1 MSPAEMDSD
10 KVELEAADAEEYTAS
25 GEPKACTDCY
35 ITKTPLWRGGPT
47 GPKVRPCRSVL
58 YRRFVFHSFPQ
69 SSVADPIRPDRLIL
83 QSLCNACG
91 IRYRKRRRVAM
102 GLDPEAKRKPKRDE
116 AAATAAAEAAQEN
129 DEDGDGKPPAA
140 ETKTQTVELHMVGFA
155 KDAVLKQ
162 RRMRR
167 MRRKPSCL
175 GEEERA
181 AILLMALSSGVIY
194 A

>member
-35 ITKTPLWRGGPT
+35 TTKTPLWRGGPT
-47 GPKVRPCRSVL
+47 GPK
-58 YRRFVFHSFPQ
+58 
-69 SSVADPIRPDRLIL
+69 
-83 QSLCNACG
+83 SLCNACG

>member
-35 ITKTPLWRGGPT
+35 TTKTPLWRGGPT
-47 GPKVRPCRSVL
+47 GPK
-58 YRRFVFHSFPQ
+58 
-69 SSVADPIRPDRLIL
+69 
-83 QSLCNACG
+83 SLCNACG

-116 AAATAAAEAAQEN
+116 AAATAAAAAEAAQEN
-129 DEDGDGKPPAA
+129 DEDGDGTPPPAA
-140 ETKTQTVELHMVGFA
+140 AKTQTVELHMVGFA
-155 KDAVLKQ
+155 KNAVLKQ
-162 RRMRR
+162 RPRMRR

>member
-10 KVELEAADAEEYTAS
+10 KVELEAADAEEYTAT
-25 GEPKACTDCY
+25 GEPKACTDCNT
-35 ITKTPLWRGGPT
+35 TKTPLWRGGPT
-47 GPKVRPCRSVL
+47 GPK
-58 YRRFVFHSFPQ
+58 
-69 SSVADPIRPDRLIL
+69 
-83 QSLCNACG
+83 SLCNACG

-116 AAATAAAEAAQEN
+116 AAATAAAAAAAAEAAQEN
-129 DEDGDGKPPAA
+129 DEDGDGNPPAA
-140 ETKTQTVELHMVGFA
+140 AKTQTVELHMVGFA

-162 RRMRR
+162 RRR